1 MSKIGKFLSKTPQEE
16 NGIEQDLADIHPFSQ
31 VKPRKRKK
39 YIALIA
45 LGIST
50 LIVYAT
56 VAYFLLKENSEKN
69 TGENLHQQ
77 EIAKK
82 EIPPEKSVKVETN
95 IKTEN
100 KPEALEKPKITFV
113 PKAIDFK
120 INVSTIHKEI
130 SLGLKRI
137 SVPKLSYRKQKP
149 ASKYKR
155 LLQEAKTA
163 ELNKNYDEAIRL
175 YKKIWSISKK
185 NPEVLYRIA
194 LNYFKTGKFSVAQRY
209 LDQYLKINKDDIQ
222 AVILSAKISE
232 KQGDMKKAQA
242 ILEEA
247 YFLHPENKD
256 ILENLGKLYEKQNE
270 LLVAK
275 DIYKTLADLGY
286 IEGKLGLARI
296 YEKLNDKASA
306 MQIYQ
311 EIYEDPN
318 TPEDIRQKVETKIIS
333 LQ

>member
-1 MSKIGKFLSKTPQEE
+1 MSKIGKFLSKKSEE
-16 NGIEQDLADIHPFSQ
+16 EEIEQDLADIHPFSQ
-31 VKPRKRKK
+31 VKPKGRKK

-50 LIVYAT
+50 VIVYAT
-56 VAYFLLKENSEKN
+56 VAYFLLKGNSEK
-69 TGENLHQQ
+69 TTKENLQQ
-77 EIAKK
+77 QIAKK
-82 EIPPEKSVKVETN
+82 EIRTEKSVKVEAN

-100 KPEALEKPKITFV
+100 KPEIPEKPKITFV
-113 PKAIDFK
+113 PKATDFK
-120 INVSTIHKEI
+120 IDISTVHKEI

-232 KQGDMKKAQA
+232 KQGDIKKAQA

-296 YEKLNDKASA
+296 YEKLNDKVSA

>member
-1 MSKIGKFLSKTPQEE
+1 MSKIGKFLSKKPEE
-16 NGIEQDLADIHPFSQ
+16 EEIEQDLADIHPFSQ

-39 YIALIA
+39 YIALVA

-56 VAYFLLKENSEKN
+56 VAYFLLKDRSEEKITENTEKPQEISKRENIVEKLNTKTYDKTEKKPETTFIPKN
-69 TGENLHQQ
+69 TDF
-77 EIAKK
+77 EID
-82 EIPPEKSVKVETN
+82 ISQ
-95 IKTEN
+95 
-100 KPEALEKPKITFV
+100 
-113 PKAIDFK
+113 
-120 INVSTIHKEI
+120 IHKEI
-130 SLGLKRI
+130 SLGLKNI
-137 SVPKLSYRKQKP
+137 SIPKLSYRKQKP
-149 ASKYKR
+149 ASKYKT
-155 LLQEAKTA
+155 LLQEARTA

-175 YKKIWSISKK
+175 YKKIWSITKK
-185 NPEVLYRIA
+185 NPEILYRIA
-194 LNYFKTGKFSVAQRY
+194 LNYFKAGKFTVAQKY
-209 LDQYLKINKDDIQ
+209 LDQYLRINKEDIQ

-296 YEKLNDKASA
+296 YEKLNDKVSA

-318 TPEDIRQKVETKIIS
+318 TPEDIRQKVEMKIIS